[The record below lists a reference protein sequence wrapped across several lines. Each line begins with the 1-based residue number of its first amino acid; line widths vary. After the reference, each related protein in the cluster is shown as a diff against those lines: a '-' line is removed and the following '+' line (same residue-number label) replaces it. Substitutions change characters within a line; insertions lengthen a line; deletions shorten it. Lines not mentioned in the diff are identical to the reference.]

1 MCVYI
6 CVYKSTQLHYKLMY
20 KLMYKLTKHLV
31 MLYGLY
37 CPTNQKINKRN
48 QYIIYS

>member
-6 CVYKSTQLHYKLMY
+6 CVYKITQLHY

>member
-1 MCVYI
+1 MCVCVYI
-6 CVYKSTQLHYKLMY
+6 RVYKSTQLHYKLMY
-20 KLMYKLTKHLV
+20 ISTHYILV